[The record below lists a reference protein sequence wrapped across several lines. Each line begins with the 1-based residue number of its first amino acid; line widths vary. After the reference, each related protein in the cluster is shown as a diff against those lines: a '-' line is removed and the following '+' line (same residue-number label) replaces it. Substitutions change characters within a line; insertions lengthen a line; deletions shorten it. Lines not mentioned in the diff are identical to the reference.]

1 MLDYSG
7 GNTYNGTTRADGKV
21 VIVTGANTGVGKET
35 VRELAAR
42 GAHVILA
49 CRDMD
54 KCEKARE
61 EIVLETKNKYLY
73 CRECDLAS
81 QRSIRNF
88 VKRFGKEQSK
98 LDILINNAGVMR
110 CPYTKT
116 QDGIE
121 LQLGVNHIGHFL
133 LTNLLLTKLQVSAPS
148 RIINVSS
155 VAHMRGKINTKD
167 LNSEN
172 NYDPGEAYNQS
183 KLANILFTR
192 ELARRLQ
199 GTGVTVNA
207 VHPGIVDTELT
218 RHMSFFNSTLSAL
231 VLRPFVWLFIKS
243 PRQGAQTTLYAAL
256 DENLQHKTGIYF
268 SNCKEQEPAESAKDD
283 TMAQWLWKH
292 LIGLRQVL
300 RVADT
305 THSSSHPRQYQKR
318 LVSSTHP
325 RQYQKRLVSSTPS
338 PNFIKPMLLPPC

>member
-1 MLDYSG
+1 MNNISALISNGSLVSSPVEVVNVLCSIFAAIYSTVSYSNDFAVQKGNIEHHTIDFGQSWGEDYNFPFTIESLSLH
-7 GNTYNGTTRADGKV
+7 RAERQIQLVSIIYGHGLRV
-21 VIVTGANTGVGKET
+21 VGFASPRPRQRSSTST
-35 VRELAAR
+35 
-42 GAHVILA
+42 
-49 CRDMD
+49 DY
-54 KCEKARE
+54 ARE

-88 VKRFGKEQSK
+88 VKQFGKEQSN

-155 VAHMRGKINTKD
+155 VAHMRGKINTED

-172 NYDPGEAYNQS
+172 GYDAGEAYNQS

-199 GTGVTVNA
+199 GTRVTVNA

-218 RHMSFFNSTLSAL
+218 RHMSFFNSTLSSL
-231 VLRPFVWLFIKS
+231 FLKPFVWLFIKS

-256 DENLQHKTGIYF
+256 DENLEHKTGIY
-268 SNCKEQEPAESAKDD
+268 
-283 TMAQWLWKH
+283 
-292 LIGLRQVL
+292 LR
-300 RVADT
+300 
-305 THSSSHPRQYQKR
+305 
-318 LVSSTHP
+318 
-325 RQYQKRLVSSTPS
+325 
-338 PNFIKPMLLPPC
+338 